1 MNPETPF
8 MSCNA
13 GAYLRFVSYKAYS
26 EQQVCAECSSRMSAC
41 VDVMRMAQRKAMRIS
56 SVCPSCLRGHIHC
69 GSATAGNHPRGGT
82 SPYSNNS
89 AICTALVAAPLRIW
103 SPAHHSAS
111 ARSSV
116 RSSRMRPT

>member
-1 MNPETPF
+1 

-13 GAYLRFVSYKAYS
+13 GAYLRFVSDKAYS
-26 EQQVCAECSSRMSAC
+26 EQQVCAECSSWMSAC
-41 VDVMRMAQRKAMRIS
+41 VDVMRMDQRRAMRMN

-69 GSATAGNHPRGGT
+69 GSAAAGNHPRGGA
-82 SPYSNNS
+82 SPYSSNS